1 MPITPQR
8 ITLAIRAFGK
18 SAAMLQPLMYGPY
31 YAIDISSDSR
41 VFPCPSITLGGL
53 QVDETSNA
61 VLSEQGTPIEG
72 LFAAGRAA
80 CGLASN
86 HYVSGLS
93 LADCIWSGRQ
103 AGRAAAGVV
112 LANTAHSLTET
123 D

>member
-1 MPITPQR
+1 
-8 ITLAIRAFGK
+8 
-18 SAAMLQPLMYGPY
+18 
-31 YAIDISSDSR
+31 
-41 VFPCPSITLGGL
+41 
-53 QVDETSNA
+53 
-61 VLSEQGTPIEG
+61 

-112 LANTAHSLTET
+112 LANAAHFLTET